1 MRTALL
7 TTRSYEERGP
17 VEQALANE
25 TNSAAFFE
33 PVVLLPSQLASSG
46 SESIPELKLVAAILE
61 DALLCINRRASA
73 RRGRRRREF
82 MDAWHWLWNDRRDWP
97 FAFRNVCD
105 LLEIDAAAVRQ
116 HVRHVH
122 SRL

>member
-1 MRTALL
+1 M
-7 TTRSYEERGP
+7 
-17 VEQALANE
+17 EQALANE
-25 TNSAAFFE
+25 TNATAFFE
-33 PVVLLPSQLASSG
+33 PVVLLPSQLASS
-46 SESIPELKLVAAILE
+46 SSQSIPELKLVAAILE

>member
-1 MRTALL
+1 M
-7 TTRSYEERGP
+7 
-17 VEQALANE
+17 EQALANE

>member
-1 MRTALL
+1 MKTAVLKSL
-7 TTRSYEERGP
+7 SHEEYAAA
-17 VEQALANE
+17 EQTPLKDY
-25 TNSAAFFE
+25 SATAFFE
-33 PVVLLPSQLASSG
+33 PVILLPSQLAHCSAH
-46 SESIPELKLVAAILE
+46 SIPELKLVAAILE
-61 DALLCINRRASA
+61 DALLCINRRAGA

-105 LLEIDAAAVRQ
+105 LLGLDAAAVRQ

-122 SRL
+122 DRL